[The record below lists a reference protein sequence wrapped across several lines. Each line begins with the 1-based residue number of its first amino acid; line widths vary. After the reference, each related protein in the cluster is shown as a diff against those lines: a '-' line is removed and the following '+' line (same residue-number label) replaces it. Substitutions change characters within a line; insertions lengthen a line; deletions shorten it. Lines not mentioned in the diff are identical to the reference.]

1 MRSTLLLVAASLLL
15 LCGAGQA
22 ATLDRVKESN
32 TFRIGY
38 RSDAPPFAF
47 KDALGE
53 PAGYA
58 VELCQRVALRVKSTL
73 GLQDMKVDYI
83 EVSADNRF
91 DMVEKGKIDILCGPT
106 SVTLSR
112 RERVDF
118 SLYTFVDG
126 ASVLFR
132 EDGPDNFEGLA
143 GKRVGV
149 RSGTTT
155 EEALMRSLKQLKID
169 AEVVAVKS
177 HQDGLAR
184 LESGDIPAY
193 FADRMILVSLA
204 RASAAPQKLNLSS
217 RYFTHEPYALAL
229 PRGDNDFRLLVDR
242 TLSEI
247 YRGGDI
253 EAIFVATF
261 GSGVSPTQVLKVMYL
276 INGLPY

>member
-15 LCGAGQA
+15 LSGGGQA

-53 PAGYA
+53 PSGYA
-58 VELCQRVALRVKSTL
+58 VELCRRVALRVKSTL

-83 EVSADNRF
+83 EVSADDRF
-91 DMVEKGKIDILCGPT
+91 EMVETGKIDILCGPT

-132 EDGPDNFEGLA
+132 EDGPDDFEGLA

-155 EEALMRSLKQLKID
+155 EEALVRSLKQLKID

-184 LESGDIPAY
+184 
-193 FADRMILVSLA
+193 
-204 RASAAPQKLNLSS
+204 
-217 RYFTHEPYALAL
+217 
-229 PRGDNDFRLLVDR
+229 
-242 TLSEI
+242 
-247 YRGGDI
+247 
-253 EAIFVATF
+253 
-261 GSGVSPTQVLKVMYL
+261 
-276 INGLPY
+276 